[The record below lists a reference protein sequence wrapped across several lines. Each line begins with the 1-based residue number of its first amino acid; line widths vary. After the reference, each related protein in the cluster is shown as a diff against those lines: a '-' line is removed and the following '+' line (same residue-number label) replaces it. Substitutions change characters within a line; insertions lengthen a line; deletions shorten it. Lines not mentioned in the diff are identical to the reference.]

1 MKVIR
6 KKELTSLLAV
16 MILLAVNSWGCAHK
30 DRNRQEESIF
40 RHTGSAKE
48 LHLQQESALSK
59 TGSPKELPEMT
70 CEEHERLGDVNFSRG
85 DLGAAFVQYDKALR
99 LDPDN
104 SRIRHKKGLLL
115 VIGGMNEDA
124 IREFREV
131 LKKEPK
137 HALSHE
143 GLGLAYFQMKEYDIA
158 ESCFRVAVEINPKLW
173 KSLNCLGVIYD
184 YEKRYKTA
192 VREYKAAIKL
202 KPDEG
207 FLYNNL
213 GTSYFLA
220 GNYNE
225 AIKAF
230 NRGLST
236 KGPHNKIYNNLG
248 LVLSRT
254 GKYREALEAFRKG
267 GGKAEAYNNLGCIYL
282 KQKKYKEAIRCF
294 EKAIELKPT
303 FYTKASENLKKARLA
318 R

>member
-1 MKVIR
+1 MKVLT
-6 KKELTSLLAV
+6 KKVLTNLLAV
-16 MILLAVNSWGCAHK
+16 IILLAANSWGCAHK
-30 DRNRQEESIF
+30 DRNWREESIF
-40 RHTGSAKE
+40 RQTGSAKE
-48 LHLQQESALSK
+48 LHLRKGSASSK
-59 TGSPKELPEMT
+59 MGAPKELPDMT

-85 DLGAAFVQYDKALR
+85 DLGAAFVQYEKSLQ

-104 SRIRHKKGLLL
+104 SNIRYKKGLLL

-124 IREFREV
+124 IREFQEV
-131 LKKEPK
+131 LKNEPK

-143 GLGLAYFQMKEYDIA
+143 GLGLAYFQMEKYDVA
-158 ESCFRVAVEINPKLW
+158 EACFRVAVEIDPKLW
-173 KSLNCLGVIYD
+173 KSQNSLGVIYD

-207 FLYNNL
+207 LLYNNL

-220 GNYNE
+220 GNYKE

-230 NRGLST
+230 KKGLLT
-236 KGPHNKIYNNLG
+236 KGPHDKIYNNLG
-248 LVLSRT
+248 LVLSKT
-254 GKYREALEAFRKG
+254 GKHQEALDAFRQG
-267 GGKAEAYNNLGCIYL
+267 GDEAQAYNNLGCIYL

-303 FYTKASENLKKARLA
+303 FYTKANENLKKARLA